1 MVQSWNELSF
11 LHWQF
16 RPGDVARVLP
26 PGLEPDI
33 FEGAAWVGL
42 VPFKMNNIRLPLS
55 PPLPWLSSFPET
67 NVRTYVR
74 GPDGVDGVFFLSLDI
89 TRLVTTVV
97 ARTSY
102 RLPYVWSDM
111 SIERGPDSIA
121 YRSRRRWPA
130 TNLLGDPVT
139 SATSNVSIAIGEAIA
154 PRELTEFDH
163 YLTARWGL
171 WTQLKRGLSY
181 ARVDH
186 PAWPLHRARA
196 LRHDNTLFAA
206 AGLPQPSGSPVVHYS
221 PGVTVRIGVPR
232 VMSGRAPDRRR
243 ES

>member
-11 LHWQF
+11 LHWPFQ
-16 RPGDVARVLP
+16 PDDVARVLP
-26 PGLEPDI
+26 PGLEPDL
-33 FEGAAWVGL
+33 FDGAAWVGL
-42 VPFKMNNIRLPLS
+42 VPFKMNDIRMPMTPS
-55 PPLPWLSSFPET
+55 MPWLSSFPET
-67 NVRTYVR
+67 NIRTYVR

-97 ARTSY
+97 ARTTY

-111 SIERGPDSIA
+111 SIERGPASME

-130 TNLLGDPVT
+130 TNLQGDPVT
-139 SATSNVSIAIGEAIA
+139 SATSDVSIAIREAIA
-154 PRELTEFDH
+154 PADLTEFDH

-186 PAWPLHRARA
+186 PAWPLLRATA
-196 LRHDNTLFAA
+196 LRHDNTLFTA

-221 PGVTVRIGVPR
+221 PGVTVRIGVPH
-232 VMSGRAPDRRR
+232 VTSGPTPDHPH